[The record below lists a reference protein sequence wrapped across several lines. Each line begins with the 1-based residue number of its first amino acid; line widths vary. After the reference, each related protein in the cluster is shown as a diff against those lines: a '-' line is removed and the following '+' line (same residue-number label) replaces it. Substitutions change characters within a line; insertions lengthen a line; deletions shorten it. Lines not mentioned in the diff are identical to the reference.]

1 MCGKKSPTVGMQVSF
16 WGSCISP
23 SIREGG
29 VGVIFIGHQL
39 MAMGRVLL
47 EENFRTNHLNMVVRL
62 GIGELLEML

>member
-1 MCGKKSPTVGMQVSF
+1 V
-16 WGSCISP
+16 
-23 SIREGG
+23 
-29 VGVIFIGHQL
+29 VIFIGHQL